1 MHKSALKDVDP
12 VKHKLDKGEV
22 SLPPNSE
29 EKVRELWEEQME
41 NSCLDL
47 LGNNGTLGCLL
58 QKTVF
63 YKATCRSWTLRS
75 VVLTDLPANA
85 MHCSP

>member
-1 MHKSALKDVDP
+1 MYKSALKDTDP

-29 EKVRELWEEQME
+29 EKVRELWEELME

-47 LGNNGTLGCLL
+47 LGTNGISGCFL
-58 QKTVF
+58 QTTVF
-63 YKATCRSWTLRS
+63 YKTTCKSWTFL
-75 VVLTDLPANA
+75 
-85 MHCSP
+85 